1 MLPYVLIGN
10 VSKAA
15 PIPGMTANTFAP
27 DVDPQLMELRN
38 VLKCRKLRALTPYH
52 PEVWEHYLKA
62 AGLMHKLGHI
72 I

>member
-1 MLPYVLIGN
+1 MIGN
-10 VSKAA
+10 MFEAV
-15 PIPGMTANTFAP
+15 PIPGTTANMFAP
-27 DVDPQLMELRN
+27 DVDPWLMELRN
-38 VLKCRKLRALTPYH
+38 VLECRKLRALTPYH